1 MPIVAI
7 NRAARL
13 LFVSA
18 VLAAPLAA
26 QATVAGSVREDG
38 TNRPLQG
45 VEVLLEGTKR
55 ATVTDD
61 AGRYVLGDLPSG
73 NRVVLFRFIG
83 YRPSRVR
90 VMLSK
95 SDTVRAE
102 AILVSDKVQ
111 LDSIVVTGRPDAPR
125 GLGREAFA
133 ERRRLGFG
141 KFVDST
147 ELRRSANARLSDVL
161 ARLGVYIVE
170 FRGEH
175 GLEMRAASTRRT
187 GHSNSVPCYMG
198 VIYDGLVLYRA
209 VATGGVSGFPPP
221 DFRRDFEVSN
231 VEAIEVYR
239 SAGEVPI
246 EFGGS
251 TASCGVIVLWSKRGR

>member
-1 MPIVAI
+1 MFAFQI
-7 NRAARL
+7 
-13 LFVSA
+13 
-18 VLAAPLAA
+18 LAAPLVA
-26 QATVAGSVREDG
+26 QAVLAGSVREDG
-38 TNRPLQG
+38 TNRPLSG
-45 VEVLLEGTKR
+45 VEVLLEGTKKQ
-55 ATVTDD
+55 AVTDG

-95 SDTVRAE
+95 SDTVRAD

-111 LDSIVVTGRPDAPR
+111 LDSIVVTGRPNAPR
-125 GLGREAFA
+125 GIGREAFA

-147 ELRRSANARLSDVL
+147 ELRRSANVRLADVL
-161 ARLGVYIVE
+161 SRLGVYMIQYAAE
-170 FRGEH
+170 NGMET
-175 GLEMRAASTRRT
+175 RAASSRR
-187 GHSNSVPCYMG
+187 GGIEGAEGPLPCWMG

-209 VATGGVSGFPPP
+209 VSTGSHSGFPPP
-221 DFRRDFEVSN
+221 DFRKDFEVSN
-231 VEAIEVYR
+231 IEAIEVYR

-251 TASCGVIVLWSKRGR
+251 SASCGVIVLWSKRGK